1 MELGKYPPRKK
12 KKLSGIDLPFLI
24 LTLLL
29 LCVGLITLFSASY
42 VDAIYNTKTHN
53 GAFYFI
59 RQGGFALSGIVIMLL
74 VSRFN
79 YHKLHYFAVPSMVIS
94 LLLLAAVLTPLGIKH
109 NGARRWLK
117 IVIEFQP
124 SEIAKFAVILCFASL
139 ITVWGPKKMRTFRYG
154 ILPFIGMIGMLAG
167 LLVWEPHLSGTVI
180 IAVTGI
186 VMIFLGGANLGWLVG
201 MGCAGVAAGVGLIFT
216 LEHAMARVRVWLD
229 PFSDFR
235 GDGWQGSQSL
245 LAIGSGGFWGL
256 GLGQG
261 RQKHLFLPEPAND
274 FIFSVICEELGMVGA
289 VLIIIMFAALIIRGF
304 QIALRAPDRFG
315 TLLVGGIT
323 TQIAVQTIFNMC
335 VVTGLVPVTG
345 ASLPFFSYGGTS
357 LWMLLA
363 EVGVILSVSRRIPAP
378 EQG

>member
-42 VDAIYNTKTHN
+42 VDAIYNTTSHN
-53 GAFYFI
+53 GAYFFI
-59 RQGGFALSGIVIMLL
+59 RQGSFALSGIVIMLL

-79 YHKLHYFAVPSMVIS
+79 YHKLHYFAVPSMLIS
-94 LLLLAAVLTPLGIKH
+94 LLLLAAVLTPLGIEH
-109 NGARRWLK
+109 NGAQRWLK
-117 IVIEFQP
+117 IGIEFQP

-139 ITVWGPKKMRTFRYG
+139 ITVWGPKRMRTFRYG
-154 ILPFIGMIGMLAG
+154 ILPFIAMIGVLAG
-167 LLVWEPHLSGTVI
+167 LLVLEPHLSGTVI

-186 VMIFLGGANLGWLVG
+186 VMIFLGGANLGWLLG
-201 MGCAGVAAGVGLIFT
+201 MGGCGIAAGIALIFK
-216 LEHAMARVRVWLD
+216 LEHAMARVQVWLD
-229 PFSDFR
+229 PFSDFQ
-235 GDGWQGSQSL
+235 GKGWQGSQSL

-261 RQKHLFLPEPAND
+261 RQKHLFLPEPYND

-323 TQIAVQTIFNMC
+323 TQIAVQAIFNMC